1 MTAPAANAAP
11 TTSTND
17 DAKVAQEVGMMFAHE
32 YYTFLNKEPSRLH
45 CFYNK
50 NSTLSHGLQ
59 GENVDVTHGQQA
71 IHSKILDLDFE
82 DCKVL
87 VRNVDCQRSLDGS
100 IIIQVLGEL
109 SNRGGPAQKF
119 AQTFFLA
126 VQPKGFYVLNDI
138 FRYLKDDID
147 EYYEEAEEEQEHI
160 QEAQVAQVAQE
171 LERQEP
177 EPEVVV
183 AVATEPVAAEAPIEE
198 AVIEKVEPVEEE
210 KEKILAPETKKSE
223 KKADR
228 KSDKKSE
235 KKDGKKETKKEAEHE
250 KKEEVVVET
259 TPAPVEPTPAPEAP
273 VQPPKPA
280 APKTW
285 ANLAANN
292 STQWGSHVSAAKAT
306 SVNVLPTPTPAPKP
320 TPAQAPKPISTHRPN
335 GREEYHSI
343 YIKNITEKMTLDQL
357 REAFAQ
363 FGTVKHL
370 ELTRG
375 KTCAFLDFSTP
386 EAMHAA
392 LKQNTVRV
400 GSETVLAEERHR
412 TNSNGPQTRRPFN
425 SSTTNG
431 HGPQGAHRGRGG
443 SIRGGASDRKPT
455 PRPSDKS
462 APAVAVK

>member
-59 GENVDVTHGQQA
+59 GESVDA

-87 VRNVDCQRSLDGS
+87 VSNVDCQRSLDGS

-160 QEAQVAQVAQE
+160 QEAQEAEAEAEPEV
-171 LERQEP
+171 QEP
-177 EPEVVV
+177 KSEVVV
-183 AVATEPVAAEAPIEE
+183 AVAIVEPVAAEAPIEE
-198 AVIEKVEPVEEE
+198 AVVEKVEVEEE
-210 KEKILAPETKKSE
+210 KEKTPAPETKKSE
-223 KKADR
+223 KKDK

-235 KKDGKKETKKEAEHE
+235 KKDKKETKKEEPE
-250 KKEEVVVET
+250 KKEEVAVET
-259 TPAPVEPTPAPEAP
+259 PTPISAPVEPTPVLEAP
-273 VQPPKPA
+273 VPPKPA

-292 STQWGSHVSAAKAT
+292 STQWGSHVSGAKAT
-306 SVNVLPTPTPAPKP
+306 SVNVLPTPAPKP
-320 TPAQAPKPISTHRPN
+320 TPTQAPKPVSTHRPS

-343 YIKNITEKMTLDQL
+343 YIKNVTDKMTLDQL
-357 REAFAQ
+357 REAFAH

-375 KTCAFLDFSTP
+375 KTCAFLDFATS

-412 TNSNGPQTRRPFN
+412 SNSNVPQTRRPFN
-425 SSTTNG
+425 NTTNG

-443 SIRGGASDRKPT
+443 SIRGGASDRKPAS
-455 PRPSDKS
+455 RPSEKS
-462 APAVAVK
+462 SPAVAVK

>member
-11 TTSTND
+11 TND

-87 VRNVDCQRSLDGS
+87 VSNVDCQRSLDGS

-160 QEAQVAQVAQE
+160 QEAQEAQE
-171 LERQEP
+171 AQEPERQEP

-183 AVATEPVAAEAPIEE
+183 AVAAEPVAAEAAIEE

-210 KEKILAPETKKSE
+210 KEKIPALETKKSE
-223 KKADR
+223 KKTDR
-228 KSDKKSE
+228 KSDKKSDKKSE
-235 KKDGKKETKKEAEHE
+235 KKDSRKEAEPE

-259 TPAPVEPTPAPEAP
+259 APAPVESTPAPETS

-285 ANLAANN
+285 ANLAASNP
-292 STQWGSHVSAAKAT
+292 TQWGSHVSAAKAT
-306 SVNVLPTPTPAPKP
+306 SVNVLPTPTPAPKS
-320 TPAQAPKPISTHRPN
+320 TPAQAPKPVSTHRPN

-343 YIKNITEKMTLDQL
+343 YIKNVTEKMTLDQL
-357 REAFAQ
+357 REAFTQ

-412 TNSNGPQTRRPFN
+412 NNSNGPQTRRPFN
-425 SSTTNG
+425 NTTNG
-431 HGPQGAHRGRGG
+431 HGSQGAHRGRGG
-443 SIRGGASDRKPT
+443 SIRGGASDRKPA
-455 PRPSDKS
+455 PRPSEKS
-462 APAVAVK
+462 APTVAVK

>member
-59 GENVDVTHGQQA
+59 GENVDA

-259 TPAPVEPTPAPEAP
+259 TPAPAP

>member
-1 MTAPAANAAP
+1 MTAPAANTPA
-11 TTSTND
+11 TSPND

-59 GENVDVTHGQQA
+59 GENVDA

-87 VRNVDCQRSLDGS
+87 VSNVDCQGSLDGS

-160 QEAQVAQVAQE
+160 QEAQEAQE
-171 LERQEP
+171 PERQEP
-177 EPEVVV
+177 EPEAVV
-183 AVATEPVAAEAPIEE
+183 AVAAEPVAAEAPIEE

-210 KEKILAPETKKSE
+210 KEKTPAPETKRSE
-223 KKADR
+223 KKAD
-228 KSDKKSE
+228 KKLDKKSE
-235 KKDGKKETKKEAEHE
+235 KKDGKKETKKEAEPQ
-250 KKEEVVVET
+250 KKEEAVVEAV
-259 TPAPVEPTPAPEAP
+259 PSPVEPTPAPEAP
-273 VQPPKPA
+273 VLPPKPA

-320 TPAQAPKPISTHRPN
+320 TPAPAPKPVSTHRPN

-343 YIKNITEKMTLDQL
+343 YIKNVTEKMTLDQL
-357 REAFAQ
+357 REAFTQ

-412 TNSNGPQTRRPFN
+412 TNSTGPQTRRPFN
-425 SSTTNG
+425 NPTNG

-443 SIRGGASDRKPT
+443 SIRGASDRKPA
-455 PRPSDKS
+455 PRPSEKNS
-462 APAVAVK
+462 PAVAVK